1 MSAIQTSRVQRRPWT
16 DTPAQENER
25 ELPLAPREGWLTLI
39 ALIVMMGAVAVA
51 IDDSLWAGLAP
62 GSHESQTKFLPVAAL
77 LSVLIGAWLAKRP
90 LRPIA
95 AHAIGALGGGVFLL
109 YAISGS
115 ISRASSIVGRLHDLN
130 LSVSTFVQQVF
141 VQDTRSTETSI
152 FLLIMGALVWG
163 AGYFAAFNVFR
174 RHQAAPG
181 IVLAGVLL
189 LINVSVTTTEE
200 YIHLIVF
207 VLAALLLVMRLNLF
221 EQMSEWRS
229 RGMGEL
235 GDISGAFLRNGA
247 VMVALVIGASVF
259 LAANASSAPLSHAW
273 NSVDDQLL
281 EVGYDVNRWLGGVS
295 GAARGPNILFTPQQQ
310 IRDFWQS
317 STDPVFSATTSDGN
331 GYRWR
336 GAVYDSFDGTQ
347 WEQLARAT
355 TLVPTGQP
363 ILAGSSETVGVG
375 DGWTNVSATIT
386 PLDFGGNVFVSPAE
400 PMTVSQPAE
409 LETNGAGGPFVDAKL
424 SDGVQDDQQYTVTAN
439 VLQTS
444 GLGAP
449 TANEMAA
456 AGVNYPS
463 WTQRYFE
470 IRTGSVDNEVQAT
483 DDRVQATAQAIFN
496 SLPSTQRDPYHI
508 AVAVQDYL
516 YSRGGF
522 TYQTD
527 LTGLCNP
534 GEGKVDCFL
543 RIKKGYCEY
552 FASTMVML
560 LRELNVPARYVV
572 GYLPGI
578 LQDNGSWLVERSAS
592 HAWVEVYFP
601 NHGWLAFDPTP
612 GNGGN
617 GQTPTHLVQGIPVVV
632 GSPGVATPAPAAQDP
647 ACIERVT
654 RACLES
660 PPPVLAAAAPTS
672 GGPDYPLYAV
682 LFVLMAMGGVLVG
695 AAWLIRRVPSSEPE
709 IAYSSLSRLAS
720 RLGYGPRPSQT
731 VYEYAD
737 HLGELVP
744 VASGDLRLI
753 ARAKVEATYARRTP
767 EQGSLAMIGL
777 AYRRARIGLLKLL
790 VRRPRAFGS
799 RQSKGGAPPV

>member
-16 DTPAQENER
+16 DAPAQEDER

-39 ALIVMMGAVAVA
+39 ALIVMVGAVAVA
-51 IDDSLWAGLAP
+51 IDDAVWAGLAP

-90 LRPIA
+90 VRPIV
-95 AHAIGALGGGVFLL
+95 AHLVGALGGGVFLL

-115 ISRASSIVGRLHDLN
+115 ISRSTSIVGRLHDLN
-130 LSVSTFVQQVF
+130 LSVSNFVQQVF
-141 VQDTRSTETSI
+141 VLDTRSTETSV

-207 VLAALLLVMRLNLF
+207 VLAAMLLVMRLNLF
-221 EQMSEWRS
+221 EQMGEWRS
-229 RGMGEL
+229 RGMREL
-235 GDISGAFLRNGA
+235 GDISGSFLRNGA

-273 NSVDDQLL
+273 NNIDDQLL

-295 GAARGPNILFTPQQQ
+295 GSARGPNILFTPTQT
-310 IRDFWQS
+310 IRDFWES
-317 STDPVFSATTSDGN
+317 STDPVFTATTSDGK

-347 WEQLARAT
+347 WQQLDSQPS
-355 TLVPTGQP
+355 LVPAGQP
-363 ILAGSSETVGVG
+363 LLAASAETVGVG
-375 DGWTNVSATIT
+375 PGWKAVSATIT
-386 PLDFGGNVFVSPAE
+386 PADFGGNVFVSPAE
-400 PMTVSQPAE
+400 AVAVDQPSE
-409 LETNGAGGPFVDAKL
+409 LVTNGAGGPFVSAKL
-424 SDGVQDDQQYTVTAN
+424 SNGIEANVPYTVQAN

-444 GLGAP
+444 GPTAP
-449 TANEMAA
+449 TENEMAA

-463 WTQRYFE
+463 WIARYLD
-470 IRTGSVDNEVQAT
+470 IRPGSVGDLVQ
-483 DDRVQATAQAIFN
+483 QTAQKIYDG
-496 SLPSTQRDPYHI
+496 LPPTQRDPYHI

-516 YSRGGF
+516 YARGGF
-522 TYQTD
+522 SYETD
-527 LTGLCNP
+527 LRGLC
-534 GEGKVDCFL
+534 GATQKVDCFL
-543 RIKKGYCEY
+543 TIKKGYCEY
-552 FASTMVML
+552 FASAMVML

-578 LQDNGSWLVERSAS
+578 VQDNGSYLVERSAS

-601 NHGWLAFDPTP
+601 NHGWLEFDPTP

-617 GQTPTHLVQGIPVVV
+617 GQAPTHLIEGAPVVV
-632 GSPGVATPAPAAQDP
+632 GSPGVATPPPAAQDP
-647 ACIERVT
+647 ECIERVT
-654 RACLES
+654 RACLQS
-660 PPPVLAAAAPTS
+660 PPPVLTAQAPTP
-672 GGPDYPLYAV
+672 GGPDYPLFAV
-682 LFVLMAMGGVLVG
+682 LIAVLAMGGVLMG
-695 AAWLIRRVPSSEPE
+695 ATWLIRRVPSSEPE

-720 RLGYGPRPSQT
+720 RLGYGPKPSQT

-737 HLGELVP
+737 HLGQLVP
-744 VASGDLRLI
+744 VASGDLHLI
-753 ARAKVEATYARRTP
+753 ATAKVESTYARRAP
-767 EQGSLAMIGL
+767 EQGTLAMIGM
-777 AYRRARIGLLKLL
+777 AYRHVRIGLLKLL
-790 VRRPRAFGS
+790 VRKPRGFGS
-799 RQSKGGAPPV
+799 RQSRGGPPPV